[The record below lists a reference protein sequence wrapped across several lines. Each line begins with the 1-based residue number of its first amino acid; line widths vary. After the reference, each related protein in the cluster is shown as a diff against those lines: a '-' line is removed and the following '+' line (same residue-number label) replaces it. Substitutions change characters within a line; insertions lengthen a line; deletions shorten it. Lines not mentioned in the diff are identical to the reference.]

1 MNQKRLIILGILLVA
16 SLSACA
22 PRAST
27 TSTTSAQGG
36 GRRVIIINNPAANEV
51 IQTVDT
57 AWHRMQLNFLENGS
71 YSTNVL
77 VDLVLPQGVRWVL
90 EDFTAENYR
99 IRFVASDIPEVVWL
113 ITPEGVETVPVS

>member
-1 MNQKRLIILGILLVA
+1 MA

-27 TSTTSAQGG
+27 ASTTSAQGG
-36 GRRVIIINNPAANEV
+36 GRRVIIINNPAANEI

-77 VDLVLPQGVRWVL
+77 VDLSLPQGVRWVL

-99 IRFVASDIPEVVWL
+99 IRFVSSDIPEVVWL